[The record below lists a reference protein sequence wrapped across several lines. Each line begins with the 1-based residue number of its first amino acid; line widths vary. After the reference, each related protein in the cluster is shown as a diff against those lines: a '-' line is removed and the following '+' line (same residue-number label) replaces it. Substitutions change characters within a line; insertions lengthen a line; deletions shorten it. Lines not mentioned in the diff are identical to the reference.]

1 MPSGPTGPHLRDLP
15 APLRLRDARAYV
27 RSLGFSSDPIV
38 PTSMQGTPMRH
49 RGTHVGNF
57 FLGDKE
63 GGEEFTGENEDVLLL
78 SAAQAAIAI
87 ANARTY
93 RATSS
98 APARTWRR

>member
-1 MPSGPTGPHLRDLP
+1 
-15 APLRLRDARAYV
+15 
-27 RSLGFSSDPIV
+27 
-38 PTSMQGTPMRH
+38 MRH

-63 GGEEFTGENEDVLLL
+63 GREEFTGENEEVLLL

-93 RATSS
+93 HATSS